1 MTRYAP
7 RCSISPPCG
16 RGCPGVRSCPA
27 RLRSCRGKPAHG
39 VCTGADAA
47 CQKSPY
53 RTFLTSFPPSILKEF
68 KMLLPNP
75 LIYQGVR
82 RRFIRFEAGL
92 APLKLP
98 PDALIS
104 DFKTWFFDSSLFLF
118 CAFRPQPVFR
128 TGCGR
133 SLRAEKA
140 CRKMYDCISGSFLL
154 Y

>member
-16 RGCPGVRSCPA
+16 RECPGVRSCPA
-27 RLRSCRGKPAHG
+27 RLRSCRGKPAHD

-47 CQKSPY
+47 CQKSPV

-92 APLKLP
+92 APSSSPAALLP
-98 PDALIS
+98 

-128 TGCGR
+128 TGCGA
-133 SLRAEKA
+133 LFA